1 LLQNADDNQ
10 YTRAKAACANPGAQF
25 IVTQDMVVI
34 GSNEDGFT
42 ESNIKALCDFGK
54 STKAGTLGYI
64 GQPDVGFK
72 SVFTIASK
80 VQIESGP
87 FSFYLQHEDGD
98 SGVGMVRPHWTEP
111 PVLPDYVREHE
122 AYGGLFGNRT
132 RIILFLKD
140 QNRDNLR
147 SNFINQLW
155 DTPESVLLFMRN
167 LRSLKITVLG
177 EDNKVQRSKDVLL
190 DRDLFSSGTRIT
202 TKKKLGLS
210 QLTTWNRYLVYKSTA
225 TGLPANPNRRH
236 APDASANSSNA
247 EVVLAF
253 PVDEK
258 GEPIIEIQKVFAFMP
273 VSETG
278 LSVSIFVRKVR
289 IPS

>member
-1 LLQNADDNQ
+1 VFELLQNADDNQ
-10 YTRAKAACANPGAQF
+10 YTRAKAACANPGVQF
-25 IVTQDMVVI
+25 IVTPDMVII

-42 ESNIKALCDFGK
+42 ESNVKALCDFGK
-54 STKAGTLGYI
+54 STKAGMSGYI

-72 SVFTIASK
+72 SVFTIAFK

-98 SGVGMVRPHWTEP
+98 SGIGMVRPHWTEP
-111 PVLPDYVREHE
+111 PVLPDYVRGHE

-132 RIILFLKD
+132 RIILFLRD

-147 SNFINQLW
+147 TSFINQLW
-155 DTPESVLLFMRN
+155 ETPESVLLFMRS

-190 DRDLFSSGTRIT
+190 DRDLFGSGARIT
-202 TKKKLGLS
+202 TTKKLGPS
-210 QLTTWNRYLVYKSTA
+210 QFKTWNRYLIFKSTA
-225 TGLPANPNRRH
+225 TGLPANPNRRST
-236 APDASANSSNA
+236 PDSSANTSTA

-253 PVDEK
+253 PVDER
-258 GEPIIEIQKVFAFMP
+258 GEPIVEIQKAFAFMP
-273 VSETG
+273 VSESG
-278 LSVSIFVRKVR
+278 LSVST
-289 IPS
+289 SAHNA

>member
-1 LLQNADDNQ
+1 
-10 YTRAKAACANPGAQF
+10 
-25 IVTQDMVVI
+25 MVII

-42 ESNIKALCDFGK
+42 ESNVKALCDFGK
-54 STKAGTLGYI
+54 STKASTSGYI

-111 PVLPDYVREHE
+111 PVLPDSVREHE
-122 AYGGLFGNRT
+122 AYGGLFWNRT

-140 QNRDNLR
+140 QNREYLR
-147 SNFINQLW
+147 SSFIIQLW
-155 DTPESVLLFMRN
+155 DTPDSVLLFMRN

-177 EDNKVQRSKDVLL
+177 EDNKVQRSKDILL
-190 DRDLFSSGTRIT
+190 DRDLFGSGTRIAT
-202 TKKKLGLS
+202 AKTYGSS
-210 QLTTWNRYLVYKSTA
+210 QFKTWHRYLVYKSTA
-225 TGLPANPNRRH
+225 TGLPGNPNRRP
-236 APDASANSSNA
+236 APDSSANTSSA
-247 EVVLAF
+247 EIVLAF

-258 GEPIIEIQKVFAFMP
+258 GEPIVEIQEAFAFMP
-273 VSETG
+273 LSESG
-278 LSVSIFVRKVR
+278 LSVNISVCTVSI
-289 IPS
+289 SD